1 MRVPGACGG
10 PGGKLIVG
18 VVSSVL
24 VVMAAA
30 CSSSGES
37 SDTLD
42 PLQGTP
48 GDTGSVTTTLGGPV
62 PTGPATVDPASA
74 GSGFVSVHVEVAN
87 VGIDETVSLDRASVR
102 RDELDPLSLDA
113 TCSALDGGDAMTLSV
128 IDLRR
133 LATGG
138 QVVSAALRTDE
149 PATSPGEFEGTVE
162 IADAS
167 QLTTSYDSMIIVD
180 EGGWSGSFEG
190 VAEDGGVASGTFVCS
205 QQAIAP
211 TTTIAIDEG
220 EEVPDTT
227 SP

>member
-1 MRVPGACGG
+1 MRVAGACGG

-149 PATSPGEFEGTVE
+149 PATSRGEFEGTV
-162 IADAS
+162 
-167 QLTTSYDSMIIVD
+167 
-180 EGGWSGSFEG
+180 
-190 VAEDGGVASGTFVCS
+190 
-205 QQAIAP
+205 
-211 TTTIAIDEG
+211 
-220 EEVPDTT
+220 
-227 SP
+227 

>member
-1 MRVPGACGG
+1 MRVAGACGG

-18 VVSSVL
+18 VVSGVL
-24 VVMAAA
+24 LVMAAA
-30 CSSSGES
+30 CSSSSGES

-48 GDTGSVTTTLGGPV
+48 GDTGSATTLAGPA

-74 GSGFVSVHVEVAN
+74 GAGFVSVHVEVAN
-87 VGIDETVSLDRASVR
+87 AGIDETVSLDRASVR

-113 TCSALDGGDAMTLSV
+113 TCSALDGGDAIALSV

-149 PATSPGEFEGTVE
+149 PATSPGEYEGTVE

-190 VAEDGGVASGTFVCS
+190 IAENGGVASGTFVCS

>member
-1 MRVPGACGG
+1 MRVAGACGG

-18 VVSSVL
+18 IVSGVLL
-24 VVMAAA
+24 VVTAA

-48 GDTGSVTTTLGGPV
+48 GDTGSATTLGGPA

-87 VGIDETVSLDRASVR
+87 AGIDETVSLDRASVR

-138 QVVSAALRTDE
+138 NVVSAALRTDE
-149 PATSPGEFEGTVE
+149 PASSPGEYEGTVE

-190 VAEDGGVASGTFVCS
+190 VADDGGVASGTFVCS
-205 QQAIAP
+205 QVAIAP

>member
-1 MRVPGACGG
+1 MRVARACGG
-10 PGGKLIVG
+10 PGGKLIIRVASG
-18 VVSSVL
+18 VLIVL
-24 VVMAAA
+24 ATA
-30 CSSSGES
+30 CGSNGES

-48 GDTGSVTTTLGGPV
+48 GDTGSVTTLGGPA

-74 GSGFVSVHVEVAN
+74 GSGFVSVHVEVATA
-87 VGIDETVSLDRASVR
+87 GIDETVSLDRASVR

-113 TCSALDGGDAMTLSV
+113 TCSALDGGEPLALSV

-133 LATGG
+133 LATGS
-138 QVVSAALRTDE
+138 QVVSAAVRTDE
-149 PATSPGEFEGTVE
+149 AATSPGEYDGTVE
-162 IADAS
+162 IADAG
-167 QLTTSYDSMIIVD
+167 QLTRSYESTIVVD

-190 VAEDGGVASGTFVCS
+190 LAEDGGVAKGEFVCS

-211 TTTIAIDEG
+211 TTTVAIDEG

-227 SP
+227 AP

>member
-1 MRVPGACGG
+1 MRVAGACGG

-18 VVSSVL
+18 VVSGVL
-24 VVMAAA
+24 IVTAAA
-30 CSSSGES
+30 CSSGGES

-48 GDTGSVTTTLGGPV
+48 GDTGSVTTTLGGPA

-87 VGIDETVSLDRASVR
+87 AGIDETVSLDRASVR

-149 PATSPGEFEGTVE
+149 AATSPGEYEGTVE

-167 QLTTSYDSMIIVD
+167 QLTRSYDSMIIVD

-190 VAEDGGVASGTFVCS
+190 VADDGGVASGTFVCS

-227 SP
+227 TP

>member
-1 MRVPGACGG
+1 
-10 PGGKLIVG
+10 
-18 VVSSVL
+18 
-24 VVMAAA
+24 MAAA
-30 CSSSGES
+30 GRP

-42 PLQGTP
+42 PLEGTP
-48 GDTGSVTTTLGGPV
+48 GDTGSVTTLGGPA
-62 PTGPATVDPASA
+62 PTGPATVDPATA

-87 VGIDETVSLDRASVR
+87 AGIDETVSLDRASVR

-113 TCSALDGGDAMTLSV
+113 TCSALDGGEALTLSV

-138 QVVSAALRTDE
+138 QVVSAAVRTDQA
-149 PATSPGEFEGTVE
+149 ATSPGEYDGMVE
-162 IADAS
+162 IADAG
-167 QLTTSYDSMIIVD
+167 QLTTSYESTIVVD

-211 TTTIAIDEG
+211 STTVVIEVG
-220 EEVPDTT
+220 EEIPESTE
-227 SP
+227 P